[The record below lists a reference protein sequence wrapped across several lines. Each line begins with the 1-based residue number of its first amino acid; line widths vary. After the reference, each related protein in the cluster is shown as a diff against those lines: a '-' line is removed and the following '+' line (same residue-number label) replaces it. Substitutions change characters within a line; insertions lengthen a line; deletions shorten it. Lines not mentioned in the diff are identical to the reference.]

1 MALKDSMSQKLQA
14 WEEWIHFENLSN
26 GDCYWQKVEIAISG
40 VILIARTRSR
50 SNIVGAGC
58 VPQLPPLRICEYH
71 IPEIHSFGNWTF
83 YKGFLLDED
92 TLWQPTRMRR
102 SFGDKTMK
110 KNGLV
115 IASRKTEKSVLATA
129 LNNNADDDVFVTLS
143 RWLIHL
149 QQTVRTGL
157 EQKVGKQT
165 KAAVSA
171 DWFLSATHHITINI
185 VECK

>member
-1 MALKDSMSQKLQA
+1 MSQKLKV
-14 WEEWIHFENLSN
+14 WDEWIHFEILSN
-26 GDCYWQKVEIAISG
+26 RDCYWQKVEIAISG
-40 VILIARTRSR
+40 VILLAGTRSR
-50 SNIVGAGC
+50 PNISGANC
-58 VPQLPPLRICEYH
+58 VPQLPPLRIYVNTTYQRYILWGSGHFTNTC
-71 IPEIHSFGNWTF
+71 
-83 YKGFLLDED
+83 FLLDED
-92 TLWQPTRMRR
+92 TLWQPTRMGRT
-102 SFGDKTMK
+102 FGDK

-115 IASRKTEKSVLATA
+115 IADCLAKDR
-129 LNNNADDDVFVTLS
+129 LKWFGNCVGYGNDNAGDDVFVTLS